1 MPHLRFEL
9 NFPVSAE
16 DRTRFAAAVAEH
28 FGRVMNTGTEHVA
41 VSLHCGAR
49 EDIFFERAGDPGRV
63 ALLDFDVRRGRT
75 MGQKRELAVAVFR
88 ELQKTLGVPPSGA
101 YLVYTEHDG
110 ADFQMHDGV
119 LPSWS
124 AGEDPLAHLRDKP

>member
-1 MPHLRFEL
+1 MPHLRFDL
-9 NFPVSAE
+9 NFTPSAE
-16 DRTRFAAAVAEH
+16 DKQRFAAAVAQH
-28 FGRVMNTGTEHVA
+28 FGRVMNTGTDHVA

-49 EDIFFERAGDPGRV
+49 EDILFGRAADAARV

-75 MGQKRELAVAVFR
+75 AGQKRDLALAVIAELHKDFAVA
-88 ELQKTLGVPPSGA
+88 PSDV

-110 ADFQMHDGV
+110 SDFQMHDGV

-124 AGEDPLAHLRDKP
+124 AGEDPLAGLRKRR

>member
-1 MPHLRFEL
+1 MPHLRFDL
-9 NFPVSAE
+9 NFTPSAG
-16 DRTRFAAAVAEH
+16 DKTRFAAAVAEH

-41 VSLHCGAR
+41 VSLRCGAP
-49 EDIFFERAGDPGRV
+49 EDLHFGRAADPARV

-75 MGQKRELAVAVFR
+75 MGQKRELALAVIG
-88 ELQKTLGVPPSGA
+88 ELRKTFAVDPSGV

-110 ADFQMHDGV
+110 PDFQMEDGV

-124 AGEDPLAHLRDKP
+124 AGEDPLAGLRKRG